1 MTIIVDTNPAI
12 AAQDYTALIALVG
25 KYLNRSDLNDDIPAF
40 IELATR
46 RFNRVLFTED
56 RNATMD
62 FLATGSTYTIP
73 SGTKLYRITALFVS
87 DDDDTPLEQVTFDEL
102 KRLDEYYGRPGRFA
116 LWGNTIYLD
125 PQVDPAGDGIGMT
138 LMYEQ
143 GIPLLGGDNPS
154 NWLLEDHPDIYLYG
168 SLVQAE
174 AFLEND
180 ARVNLWK
187 SALDEAMDELI
198 RANQRRKFGSAPL
211 TMNVDV
217 KPAPVSPCDL
227 YYRRRYL

>member
-56 RNATMD
+56 RNATID
-62 FLATGSTYTIP
+62 FVATGSTYTIP

-87 DDDDTPLEQVTFDEL
+87 DEDDTPLEQVTFDEL

-125 PQVDPAGDGIGMT
+125 PQVDPDGAGVGMT

-198 RANQRRKFGSAPL
+198 RSNRRRKFGSAPL